1 MELLKLLSAS
11 ELVAQIITF
20 LLLLGILRVF
30 FWKRILKILDERKER
45 IVREFKNIEEAKK
58 EIAGLKSDY
67 EAKLS
72 SIEEI
77 TKAKIQ
83 EAQGLGLE
91 AAEKIKKE
99 ANLSAQKIIDS
110 AKADIKYEVAKA
122 KVSLKEEI
130 INLTISAAEN
140 LVSEK
145 LTAENDRKLVEEFI
159 KEIDKKESSE
169 KADKGE

>member
-11 ELVAQIITF
+11 ELVAQIVTF

-30 FWKRILKILDERKER
+30 FWRRILKILDDRKTR
-45 IVREFKNIEEAKK
+45 IASEFKNIEEAKK

-77 TKAKIQ
+77 ARAKIQ
-83 EAQGLGLE
+83 EAEGLSLE
-91 AAEKIKKE
+91 AASQIKKE
-99 ANLSAQKIIDS
+99 ANLTAQKIIDS

-122 KVSLKEEI
+122 KDELKNQIVE
-130 INLTISAAEN
+130 LTINAAEG
-140 LVSEK
+140 LIGEK
-145 LTAENDRKLVEEFI
+145 LDRESDKKLVEEFI
-159 KEIDKKESSE
+159 KEVDKKE
-169 KADKGE
+169 